1 MKSKSVLYLTITILV
16 LLVIIAVVQF
26 NSITRSKET
35 IVRQQ
40 HSLDS
45 LVDLHAKLDAQ
56 VRQQQDQLRLW
67 EMECARLRAESLE
80 SK

>member
-1 MKSKSVLYLTITILV
+1 MSKPVFYCVMIFLCVLSATNFVTFNALT
-16 LLVIIAVVQF
+16 Q
-26 NSITRSKET
+26 SKET

-67 EMECARLRAESLE
+67 EMECARLRAESL
-80 SK
+80 KTK